1 MKRKLFIIG
10 VLFSFI
16 FNVIFIIHLLSYKH
30 SGSDNTAPAFLLND
44 SQKKK
49 IEEESSGLLNEN
61 VKLENGLER
70 CRQDLYNLL
79 NSKETDRKEIEKCI
93 TTINDI
99 QKKIQ
104 MNTVEQLLIYK
115 KHMTDEQCKCFLK
128 EFGENMNI
136 THKCDENSSCN
147 SE

>member
-1 MKRKLFIIG
+1 MKRKLFI
-10 VLFSFI
+10 VLFLFSLTFNVVFI
-16 FNVIFIIHLLSYKH
+16 FHLLSDRH
-30 SGSDNTAPAFLLND
+30 SSGNSTANAFLLDD

-49 IEEESSGLLNEN
+49 IAEESSGILSEN

-79 NSKETDRKEIEKCI
+79 NSEETDKKEIEKCI

-136 THKCDENSSCN
+136 THKCDENGSCN